1 MNLLL
6 DIDGTLWNTTDV
18 IADAWRSGAQAL
30 GVDGSVITAD
40 NLKKEFGKTMDVI
53 FSDLYPDITDKELL
67 ARIDQEFTVREEQ
80 ALSALT
86 ADEVRDI
93 LYPDV
98 VSVIEDL
105 SNSHSLFIVS
115 NCQQGYIEQF
125 MDKSGTEQY
134 ITDHLCYGDTGRGKG
149 DNIITLMDR
158 NKISPDNTFYVGDTK
173 LVLDKIHSNFDT
185 VIVDP
190 PRAGLDKKVVD
201 DIIKISPSTLVYL
214 SCDPMTL
221 ARDLKLLS
229 EKYEIIEVTP
239 YDMFPNTYHVET
251 LVLLKKY

>member
-6 DIDGTLWNTTDV
+6 DIDGTLWNTTGV

-173 LVLDKIHSNFDT
+173 GDHEASCYAGIRMIHCRYGFGRVDGAFAHIDSFAELKELVLTLQS
-185 VIVDP
+185 P
-190 PRAGLDKKVVD
+190 P
-201 DIIKISPSTLVYL
+201 
-214 SCDPMTL
+214 SC
-221 ARDLKLLS
+221 R
-229 EKYEIIEVTP
+229 
-239 YDMFPNTYHVET
+239 
-251 LVLLKKY
+251 